1 MKKNYL
7 FSLLVSLLTTIV
19 IGQTCPVPSNVSVVN
34 ITSNSAV
41 MNWTGANETQWEVY
55 VTPAG
60 TAPPN
65 SNTVGTIV
73 TSNPYVVTNLIGCT
87 TYNAYIKA
95 VCSPTQSSNWSAALP
110 FSTVLGLNSDIP
122 DLETCDANMSGFA
135 TFDLTSNNYAILYGL
150 NPSEYTVS
158 YFETITDAYSNSSAL
173 ASPTN
178 YTNINPQQMQIYVRV
193 ENNTSG
199 CFAIAYFYI
208 RVTQGPNVYLP
219 PTGQICYNQTNS
231 TATPYTINTNLPA
244 NGYAFQWYKN
254 GVIIAGATANSFSAT
269 TEGTYVVSVENIVTG
284 CTAMAST
291 LLTYSSAVNATAY
304 IDDQTITINT
314 TGPGNYQYQIDNE
327 PAQLSNIFENI
338 SLGTH
343 SIAVIPVNSSC
354 SPLYLTVQVT
364 TPSAPRGQST
374 QTFTQGQTLAN
385 LVVNGQNI
393 HWYATPSAPGLTTT
407 TQTPLPLTTVLTH
420 NTTYYASQT
429 INGIESPD
437 RLAVTVQLTALG
449 NDDFNFKKLT
459 YYPNPVTNS
468 LTVSNPEAFTGI
480 TISNLLGQIVFD
492 RNVDSNLYEVDFSSL
507 SKGIYLVRITANN
520 QSKTFKVVKE

>member
-41 MNWTGANETQWEVY
+41 MNWTGTNETQWEVY

-65 SNTVGTIV
+65 SNTAGTIV

-87 TYNAYIKA
+87 AYNAYIKA

-110 FSTVLGLNSDIP
+110 FTTVLGLNSDIP
-122 DLETCDANMSGFA
+122 DIEACDANMTGIA

-158 YFETITDAYSNSSAL
+158 YFATAMNAHTNTSAIAAPTSFSNIT
-173 ASPTN
+173 PH
-178 YTNINPQQMQIYVRV
+178 QMQIYVRV
-193 ENNTSG
+193 ENIASG
-199 CFAIAYFYI
+199 CFGIVSFNI
-208 RVTQGPNVYLP
+208 RTIYGPDIYLP

-231 TATPYTINTNLPA
+231 TATPYTISTNLSA
-244 NGYAFQWYKN
+244 NGYAFQWYKD
-254 GVIIAGATANSFSAT
+254 GVIIVGATGNSFSAT

-291 LLTYSSAVNATAY
+291 LLTYSSAVSANAS

-327 PAQLSNIFENI
+327 PAQLSNIFENAA
-338 SLGTH
+338 LGFH
-343 SIAVIPVNSSC
+343 SIAVIPLDSSC
-354 SPLYLTVQVT
+354 APLYITVEVT
-364 TPSAPRGQST
+364 TPSAPLGQPT

-385 LVVNGQNI
+385 LAVNGQNI
-393 HWYATPSAPGLTTT
+393 NWYANASAPGLTTT
-407 TQTPLPLTTVLTH
+407 TEPRLPLTTVLAH

-437 RLAVTVQLTALG
+437 RLAVTVQLTALS
-449 NDDFNFKKLT
+449 NDDFNFKKLA
-459 YYPNPVTNS
+459 YYPNPVTNT

-492 RNVDSNLYEVDFSSL
+492 RKINSNLYEIDFSNL
-507 SKGIYLVRITANN
+507 PKGIYLVRITANN
-520 QSKTFKVVKE
+520 QSNTFKVVKE

>member
-1 MKKNYL
+1 MTKNYL
-7 FSLLVSLLTTIV
+7 FSLLVSLLTTV
-19 IGQTCPVPSNVSVVN
+19 VMGQVCPVPGNIAVTN

-41 MNWTGANETQWEVY
+41 INWTGSGTTQWEVY
-55 VTPAG
+55 ITPAG

-87 TYNAYIKA
+87 SYNAYIKA
-95 VCSPTQSSNWSAALP
+95 VCSPTQSSNWSAAMS

-122 DLETCDANMSGFA
+122 DLEACDASTTGFA
-135 TFDLTSNNYAILYGL
+135 TFDLTSNNYAVLYGL

-158 YFETITDAYSNSSAL
+158 YFETITDAYTNTSAL

-178 YTNINPQQMQIYVRV
+178 YVNINQQQMQIYVRV

-208 RVTQGPNVYLP
+208 RVTQAPHVYLP
-219 PTGQICYNQTNS
+219 ANGQICYNQANS
-231 TATPYTINTNLPA
+231 TATPYTINTNLSG
-244 NGYAFQWYKN
+244 NGYTFQWSKD
-254 GVIIAGATANSFSAT
+254 GVIIAGATGNSFSAT
-269 TEGTYVVSVENIVTG
+269 TEGTYAVSVQNIITG
-284 CTAMAST
+284 CSAMAST
-291 LLTYSSAVNATAY
+291 LLTYSSAVNANAT

-327 PAQLSNIFENI
+327 PAQLSNTFENVA
-338 SLGTH
+338 LGFH

-393 HWYATPSAPGLTTT
+393 HWYANASAPGLTTT
-407 TQTPLPLTTVLTH
+407 TETRLPLTTVLTH

-429 INGIESPD
+429 INDIESPD
-437 RLAVTVQLTALG
+437 RLAVTVQLTALS
-449 NDDFNFKKLT
+449 NEDFNLNKLA

-480 TISNLLGQIVFD
+480 TVSNLLGQIVFD
-492 RNVDSNLYEVDFSSL
+492 RKVNSTLHEIDFSNL
-507 SKGIYLVRITANN
+507 SKGIYMVRVSAND
-520 QSKTFKVVKE
+520 QSKTFKIIKE